1 MRTPGKVEVVQ
12 AEMER
17 YNISCLGLSEVRW
30 TGKGHFRTD
39 KGNLIIYSGSESRKE
54 AGVGAILDKGM
65 SASLL
70 GYNPI
75 SNRILTIRISSKP
88 WNLTL
93 IQVYAPTNQATDREK
108 EDFYS
113 QAAKQ
118 DIVLLSGDF
127 NAKIGKGERGGA
139 RHRSHAIEDAI

>member
-1 MRTPGKVEVVQ
+1 VHFGTWNVRTMTTPGKVEVVQ

-17 YNISCLGLSEVRW
+17 YNISCLWLSEVRW

-54 AGVGAILDKGM
+54 AGVSAILDKGM

-75 SNRILTIRISSKP
+75 TNRILTIRISGRP
-88 WNLTL
+88 RNMTL
-93 IQVYAPTNQATDREK
+93 IQVYVGSDK
-108 EDFYS
+108 SSD
-113 QAAKQ
+113 
-118 DIVLLSGDF
+118 
-127 NAKIGKGERGGA
+127 
-139 RHRSHAIEDAI
+139 